1 MHTSVNKTMGP
12 LEWLLLVFLSVLWGG
27 SFFFSKVA
35 LSELQPFTVVLV
47 RVGIAAIVL
56 NFVVIATGQRMP
68 TSPKMWSAFLVMGL
82 INNLIPFSLI
92 FWGQTQISS
101 SLAAILNATT
111 PVWTVLLAHFLT
123 TDERLTPNRLG
134 GVFIGLLGVA
144 MMIGLD
150 ALQGLGINVLAQ
162 IAVVGAAISYAFA
175 GIYGKRFKGTSPIV
189 TATGQ
194 ITGTT
199 LVMIPIALF
208 VDKPW
213 LLPIPN
219 SSILG
224 ALFGLSLLSTA
235 LAYILYFRLLST
247 VGATNLLLVT
257 FLIPISAIILGQLI
271 LDEHLEIRQ
280 FVGMG
285 LIGLSLMAIDG
296 RILRAIRARFSSQQP
311 TQSTITEDYFS

>member
-1 MHTSVNKTMGP
+1 LHTSVNKTMGP
-12 LEWLLLVFLSVLWGG
+12 LEWILLIFLSVLWGG

-68 TSPKMWSAFLVMGL
+68 TSPKMWSVFVVMGL
-82 INNLIPFSLI
+82 LNNLIPFSLI

-144 MMIGLD
+144 IMIGLD

-194 ITGTT
+194 ITGAT

-208 VDKPW
+208 IDKPW
-213 LLPIPN
+213 LLPMPN

-235 LAYILYFRLLST
+235 LAYILYFRLLSA

-311 TQSTITEDYFS
+311 TQPTITEDYFS